1 MKGDKKN
8 KFILKTGQII
18 FIVVAVIVVAVMVT
32 IDCLSGIYKS
42 LISSFL
48 GCAEQTDS
56 VATDKDKIDASAKSG
71 DQVVRNIGNEGVVL
85 MKND

>member
-48 GCAEQTDS
+48 GCAEQTD
-56 VATDKDKIDASAKSG
+56 
-71 DQVVRNIGNEGVVL
+71 
-85 MKND
+85 